1 LTLVTSVSG
10 QSGASSLMWASM
22 PANAGIGTA
31 RTINAPVSAAR
42 VSVWV
47 RSVLA
52 SKPSATAACAP
63 STDRL

>member
-1 LTLVTSVSG
+1 
-10 QSGASSLMWASM
+10 MWASM
-22 PANAGIGTA
+22 PLNAGIGTA
-31 RTINAPVSAAR
+31 STINAPVSAAR
-42 VSVWV
+42 VSVPV